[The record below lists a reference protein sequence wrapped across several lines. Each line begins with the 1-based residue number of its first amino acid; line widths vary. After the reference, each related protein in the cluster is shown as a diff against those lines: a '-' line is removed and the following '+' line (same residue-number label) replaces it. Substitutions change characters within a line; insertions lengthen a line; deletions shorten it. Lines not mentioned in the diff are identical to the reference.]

1 MLLIRLVDGTM
12 ATLANQ
18 GVAETL
24 RINLSGNNAFVIAY
38 AVANL
43 WTPLAIMVLGDL
55 IEHKVACDA
64 KADILD
70 NNSCSSFTPSPPPIS
85 SSLAFFTQ
93 PTLLPEVLAKLL
105 YPIANPLP
113 FAYERGHP
121 SCVVKHRS
129 QSKERDNGGQLM
141 EEQECRYMSQ
151 RCIDQWRSVALQEF
165 GQARSDADDSRAGLL
180 GGFWLDII
188 RLGRES

>member
-55 IEHKVACDA
+55 IEH
-64 KADILD
+64 
-70 NNSCSSFTPSPPPIS
+70 
-85 SSLAFFTQ
+85 SL
-93 PTLLPEVLAKLL
+93 
-105 YPIANPLP
+105 
-113 FAYERGHP
+113 
-121 SCVVKHRS
+121 
-129 QSKERDNGGQLM
+129 
-141 EEQECRYMSQ
+141 
-151 RCIDQWRSVALQEF
+151 RC
-165 GQARSDADDSRAGLL
+165 
-180 GGFWLDII
+180 
-188 RLGRES
+188 